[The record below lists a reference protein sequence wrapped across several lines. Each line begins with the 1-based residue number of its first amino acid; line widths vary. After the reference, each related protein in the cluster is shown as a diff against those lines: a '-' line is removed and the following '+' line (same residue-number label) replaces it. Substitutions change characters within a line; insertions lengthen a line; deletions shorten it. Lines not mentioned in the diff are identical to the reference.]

1 MTLSLCGVD
10 SVSSGNGSGDGKLL
24 SDSYVSS
31 FDDRVRS
38 WAVSF
43 GSSSSLGFGTGAVK
57 TWDDDSFFA
66 GKD

>member
-24 SDSYVSS
+24 LSDSFVSS

-38 WAVSF
+38 CP
-43 GSSSSLGFGTGAVK
+43 LGLQVH
-57 TWDDDSFFA
+57 
-66 GKD
+66 